1 MTESAI
7 PSVLIVDDEPTA
19 RTMLR
24 LILVRAGF
32 EVIEAQ
38 DGSEALEEVRR
49 EMPDVMLLDIMM
61 PGIDGFEVCEIL
73 RADDETADL
82 PIIMLSARAD
92 AQSVNRGLTLGATKY
107 LTKPVRPD
115 NLTRHVREVLQI
127 EDGIA

>member
-7 PSVLIVDDEPTA
+7 HSVLIVDDEPTA

-32 EVIEAQ
+32 EVLEAQ
-38 DGSEALEEVRR
+38 DGTEALDMVRR
-49 EMPDVMLLDIMM
+49 QLPDVMLLDIMM
-61 PGIDGFEVCEIL
+61 PGIDGFEVCRIL
-73 RADDETADL
+73 RAENETTDL
-82 PIIMLSARAD
+82 PIIMLSASAD
-92 AQSVNRGLTLGATKY
+92 AQSVNRGLALGATKY

-115 NLTRHVREVLQI
+115 DLTRHVREVLQI